1 MDIVLIVII
10 AMGGVTAWLS
20 PLQQT
25 QSLPPQQ
32 QQRQRPRQPPPSSS
46 ASSPAS
52 SFSFQPSFSSSPP
65 FSSSYRRPLASSAQY
80 QPVVAASI
88 WISHSSS
95 WSASYPHRTRCCMSW
110 PQAFS
115 PPASLEAQRCG
126 QTPPSHHLGAGWG
139 SPHQS

>member
-32 QQRQRPRQPPPSSS
+32 QQRQQPRQPPPSSS

-65 FSSSYRRPLASSAQY
+65 SSSFYRRPLASSAQS
-80 QPVVAASI
+80 QPVAAASI
-88 WISHSSS
+88 WMAQYYSSS
-95 WSASYPHRTRCCMSW
+95 WSASYLHRIRCCRSW
-110 PQAFS
+110 LRAFS
-115 PPASLEAQRCG
+115 PPASLGAVRCG
-126 QTPPSHHLGAGWG
+126 QTPRFV
-139 SPHQS
+139 Q